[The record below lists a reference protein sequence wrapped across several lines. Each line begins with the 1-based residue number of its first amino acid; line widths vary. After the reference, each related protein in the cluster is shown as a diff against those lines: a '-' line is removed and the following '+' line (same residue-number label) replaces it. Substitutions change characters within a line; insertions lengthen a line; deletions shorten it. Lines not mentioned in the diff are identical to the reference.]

1 VSTIRPLR
9 LSDSA
14 AIFAAVDCSRDAL
27 RRWMEW
33 YHDAYGLV
41 DAEDWIQ
48 HALAARTE
56 GTDFHFAVCEPDD
69 SHVVGV
75 VGVEDVNADVGR
87 AMIGYWLA
95 TPATGRGLATR
106 AVADVLQWARNE
118 TDIRTVW
125 ATAAER
131 NVASRRVLEANGF
144 REVGSRGTD
153 ERGDT
158 QLLYEIPLRGPER

>member
-1 VSTIRPLR
+1 
-9 LSDSA
+9 
-14 AIFAAVDCSRDAL
+14 
-27 RRWMEW
+27 
-33 YHDAYGLV
+33 
-41 DAEDWIQ
+41 
-48 HALAARTE
+48 
-56 GTDFHFAVCEPDD
+56 
-69 SHVVGV
+69 VVGV

-125 ATAAER
+125 AMAAER

-158 QLLYEIPLRGPER
+158 QLLYEIPLRGLAR